1 MPDAA
6 GKRPATARA
15 TFTVISVWPVPGVLA
30 GLTAGRCLA
39 QVCWRYWYGHIDAN
53 SRSLTSRRYRRAGQN
68 RPSDWL
74 DFHPLTNADLV
85 TESELLAA
93 IGYSLTVNSR
103 ALG

>member
-1 MPDAA
+1 MSDAA
-6 GKRPATARA
+6 GNRPVAARA
-15 TFTVISVWPVPGVLA
+15 TFTVISVWPVPGVSA

-39 QVCWRYWYGHIDAN
+39 QLDAKVSKDSIDLVLPA
-53 SRSLTSRRYRRAGQN
+53 
-68 RPSDWL
+68 DWL
-74 DFHPLTNADLV
+74 DFHPLTKADLV